1 MASLLQQFYSDGS
14 EEFFRGNVL
23 ELESK
28 KELSE
33 SLDVSSI
40 PGGLK
45 YVIHTCPGEGPEV
58 LGEEEA
64 LLDKNGMP
72 KKFAL

>member
-1 MASLLQQFYSDGS
+1 M
-14 EEFFRGNVL
+14 
-23 ELESK
+23 ELESR
-28 KELSE
+28 KELLE
-33 SLDVSSI
+33 ALDITPI

-72 KKFAL
+72 KNIKV